1 MSPENDFN
9 VYRVES
15 LGQIAGLKPAGQSGQ
30 RKRREKSSKKRS
42 GQAQE
47 SVEQTE
53 QPPQPPSDEPENV
66 DANPDDEHSIDY
78 QA

>member
-15 LGQIAGLKPAGQSGQ
+15 LGQIAGLKPAGQGGQ

-42 GQAQE
+42 GQDQE

-53 QPPQPPSDEPENV
+53 QPPSDEPENV

>member
-15 LGQIAGLKPAGQSGQ
+15 LGQIAGLKPAGPSGQ
-30 RKRREKSSKKRS
+30 RKRREKSSKKRP
-42 GQAQE
+42 GQAKE

-53 QPPQPPSDEPENV
+53 QPPSDEPENV
-66 DANPDDEHSIDY
+66 DANPDDENGINY